1 MPLIHSNTT
10 AKTSVDYSLIL
21 IVMWSTIHKLRKT
34 ELSKKTKM
42 IHKKKRN
49 SVEQNFV
56 WYFKNVKNY
65 IKWHGM
71 GFLWRP
77 VWICRDVPIIMLGWL
92 NLFMITV
99 ETSTTRLKSHH
110 NCYLFLLDITKTLV
124 VIILIINVSPG
135 EIVMVICQ
143 FVLNWIKECYVRNQS
158 TESGLVNS

>member
-1 MPLIHSNTT
+1 MAEVFVFTFRPKKICNAYPTEDNIVRPCIKNSMDRLKSKLKSYEHWKIELILQFPRLNFMPLIHSNTT
-10 AKTSVDYSLIL
+10 AKKSVDYSLIL

-49 SVEQNFV
+49 PVEQNFV

-77 VWICRDVPIIMLGWL
+77 V
-92 NLFMITV
+92 
-99 ETSTTRLKSHH
+99 
-110 NCYLFLLDITKTLV
+110 
-124 VIILIINVSPG
+124 
-135 EIVMVICQ
+135 
-143 FVLNWIKECYVRNQS
+143 
-158 TESGLVNS
+158 